1 MNYSAVLMGL
11 LLSGLTLS
19 NIHPAIAQVPTA
31 TNVGNVSANFD
42 SLVQQGR
49 NFYEFG
55 KFLEAANAWKEA
67 ASAFAQAGDQL
78 NQAMV
83 LSNLSL
89 AYQQLGQWSDAENAI
104 ASSLKLLGNPT
115 NQNDYLK
122 VLAQALN
129 NQGSLQLA
137 KGQAEQAVTTWVQ
150 AAKTYQQA
158 GDQLGTIR
166 AKINQSQAF
175 LVLGLYR
182 RALDTLQDVN
192 KSLQSLP
199 DSRIKAAGMRSLGN
213 SFRLVGNLDQSKQI
227 LQQSLAVAER
237 LRSPEDIA
245 EALFS
250 LGNTARAQQ
259 DNQAALAYYQQTIN
273 TSTSSIT
280 PLQAQLNQLSLL
292 IQTQQIS
299 AATAL
304 SSSVQQ
310 SITKLPPSRNVVDAK
325 INLAQSLMKLA
336 DNQQTSARITQTKQ
350 NQQQTTDTWFQAD
363 QNTIPNRPN
372 YREIAQLLA
381 TAVQQANSLD
391 DPRAES
397 YALGQLGTVYEN
409 TRQFSDAIKLTEQAL
424 LKAQSIN
431 APDIAYRW
439 QWQLGR
445 LLKAQK
451 DTKGAIASY
460 TEAVNNLQSLR
471 TDLVAIN
478 SNVQFSFRESVEPV
492 YRELVGLLLQSQPG
506 VQPSQEN
513 LIAARKVIES
523 LQLAE
528 LANFFRENCL
538 TAKPVQ
544 IDQVDK
550 SAAVVYPIILEDSLE
565 VVLSLPGKPLLHY
578 STQIPRQEVETTL
591 DRMRKA
597 VVTRSSR
604 AYLSTGSKIYDW
616 LVKPAVADLTKG
628 QIKTLV
634 FVLDGR
640 FANVPMAALYDGKQF
655 LLEKYAIALTPSLQ
669 LFDPKPLEEKK
680 LQALIAGISQARQ
693 KFSALPNVTD
703 ELATISSEV
712 PTKVLLNQDF
722 TSTALKNQLSSSG
735 FSIVHL
741 ATHGQFSSQAD
752 QTFLLTWDETFNV
765 NELNSLLRSREQ
777 AGSGA
782 IELLVLSACQTAAGD
797 KRAALGLAG
806 VAVRAGARSTLAT
819 LWFVSDE
826 GTTELM
832 TEFYREL
839 DASVTKAEALRRAQL
854 RLLKDPALNHPYYWA
869 PYVMVGNWL

>member
-1 MNYSAVLMGL
+1 MNYSMVLIGL
-11 LLSGLTLS
+11 FLSGFSLS
-19 NIHPAIAQVPTA
+19 NIQPAIAQVPT
-31 TNVGNVSANFD
+31 TINVKNVSANFE

-49 NFYEFG
+49 DFYESG
-55 KFLEAANAWKEA
+55 KFLDAANAWKEA
-67 ASAFAQAGDQL
+67 ATAFAGKGDQL

-89 AYQQLGQWSDAENAI
+89 AYQQLGQWSEAEKAI
-104 ASSLKLLGNPT
+104 AKSLKLLGNSRDR
-115 NQNDYLK
+115 NQLK
-122 VLAQALN
+122 ILAQALN

-137 KGQAEQAVTTWVQ
+137 KGQPEQAITTWTQ

-166 AKINQSQAF
+166 AQINQSQA
-175 LVLGLYR
+175 LVVLGMYR
-182 RALDTLQDVN
+182 RALDTLQEVN
-192 KSLQSLP
+192 KSLQPLP
-199 DSRIKAAGMRSLGN
+199 DSRMKTAGMRSLGN
-213 SFRLVGNLDQSKQI
+213 SFRLVGNFNQSKQI
-227 LQQSLAVAER
+227 LQQSLAVAET
-237 LRSPEDIA
+237 LRSPEDTA
-245 EALFS
+245 ETLFS

-259 DNQAALAYYQQTIN
+259 DNQAALAYYQQATKI
-273 TSTSSIT
+273 STSSVT
-280 PLQAQLNQLSLL
+280 QLQAQLNQLSLL
-292 IQTQQIS
+292 VQTQQTS
-299 AATAL
+299 AAQVL
-304 SSSVQQ
+304 SSSLQQ
-310 SITKLPPSRNVVDAK
+310 SITKLPPSRSAVDAH

-336 DNQQTSARITQTKQ
+336 DNQPTSAEITQTKQ
-350 NQQQTTDTWFQAD
+350 NQAQTTDAGVQAN
-363 QNTIPNRPN
+363 QNSIPSRSN

-381 TAVQQANSLD
+381 TAVQQANILGD
-391 DPRAES
+391 LRAES

-409 TRQFSDAIKLTEQAL
+409 TKQFSEAIKLTQQAL

-445 LLKAQK
+445 LLKAQG

-492 YRELVGLLLQSQPG
+492 YRELVGLLLRSQPG
-506 VQPSQEN
+506 TQPSQEN

-578 STQIPRQEVETTL
+578 STQIPRQEVENTL

-616 LVKPAVADLTKG
+616 LVKPAVADLTKA

-640 FANVPMAALYDGKQF
+640 FANVPMAALYDGNQF

-693 KFSALPNVTD
+693 KFSALPNVTG
-703 ELATISSEV
+703 ELAKISSQV
-712 PTKVLLNQDF
+712 STKVLLNQDF
-722 TSTALKNQLSSSG
+722 TSTALKNQLSSST

-752 QTFLLTWDETFNV
+752 KTFLLTWDETFNV

-777 AGSGA
+777 SGSGA

-832 TEFYREL
+832 TQFYRQL
-839 DASVTKAEALRRAQL
+839 DASTTKAEALRRAQL
-854 RLLKDPALNHPYYWA
+854 SLLKDPILNHPYYWA